1 LVETDDVGVYSAKS
15 AYALQFE
22 GHAKSPVA
30 ANTWK
35 PWGPTKCKFF
45 SWLLLQNKIWTADRL
60 LLREWPNCYFC
71 PLCERNLET
80 AFHLMVECPYSKQ
93 IWSAAATWAGCPSL
107 SPAIWSANFDL
118 QSWFC
123 HLLKV
128 QQQYRKGVGSLVL
141 LIVWSLWRER
151 NNRIFR
157 KAELSVPRF
166 ISFLRDAIRM
176 WIFAGAKFLS
186 SLVGHIFCE

>member
-1 LVETDDVGVYSAKS
+1 
-15 AYALQFE
+15 
-22 GHAKSPVA
+22 
-30 ANTWK
+30 
-35 PWGPTKCKFF
+35 
-45 SWLLLQNKIWTADRL
+45 
-60 LLREWPNCYFC
+60 
-71 PLCERNLET
+71 
-80 AFHLMVECPYSKQ
+80 MVECPYSKQ